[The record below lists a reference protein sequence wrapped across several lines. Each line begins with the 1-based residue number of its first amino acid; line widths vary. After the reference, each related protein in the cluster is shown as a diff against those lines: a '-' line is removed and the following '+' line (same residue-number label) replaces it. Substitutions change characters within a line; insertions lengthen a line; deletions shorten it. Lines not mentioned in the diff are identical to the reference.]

1 MQHLYILLSGVSVA
15 SACNQAFLEA
25 FLAGVGGGG
34 GGTTVTEPPLT
45 NCRCGRENRIVGGDN
60 TLKNEYPWQVGLLGS
75 SFPGTPFC
83 GGSLISD
90 KDVLTAAHCTVG
102 GGARYVVLGEHNV
115 QDSNDG
121 QKIYRV
127 CGRKE
132 HPNYNSRS
140 EDNDF
145 AILTLCDRVTFTK
158 AISPACLPP
167 SESNQYASNEAVV
180 SGWGT
185 LYSNGPQPS
194 VLQDVTVN
202 TMSNSQCTGSSTAY
216 SSSDITSNMICAA
229 SPGKDSCQ
237 GDSGG
242 PLIAR
247 DGNHYVLIGVVSWGF
262 GCAQANAPGV
272 YARVTSQLSWIQGQ
286 MTGASCEA

>member
-1 MQHLYILLSGVSVA
+1 MGTLHQGLLEGTMQLYILLSGVSIA
-15 SACNQAFLEA
+15 TACIIRPPP
-25 FLAGVGGGG
+25 
-34 GGTTVTEPPLT
+34 TPLT
-45 NCRCGRENRIVGGDN
+45 NCRCGRGNRIVGGDN
-60 TLKNEYPWQVGLLGS
+60 TGKNEYPWQVGLLRN
-75 SFPGTPFC
+75 FLPGTPFC
-83 GGSLISD
+83 GGTL
-90 KDVLTAAHCTVG
+90 
-102 GGARYVVLGEHNV
+102 VLGEHNV
-115 QDSNDG
+115 QDSSDG
-121 QKIYRV
+121 QTVYRV
-127 CGRKE
+127 CGKKE
-132 HPNYNSRS
+132 HPNYNSRT

-145 AILTLCDRVTFTK
+145 AILTLCDRVTFTTTV
-158 AISPACLPP
+158 SPACLPP
-167 SESNQYASNEAVV
+167 DTSNQYSNNEAVV

-194 VLQDVTVN
+194 ILQDVTVS

-216 SSSDITSNMICAA
+216 SAKDITSNMVCAA

-242 PLIAR
+242 PLITR
-247 DGNHYVLIGVVSWGF
+247 DGNHFVLIGVVSWGF